1 MATMTRTSWYTRP
14 PAPVSAPPPAPASAP
29 ARSSGEVAAFHRT
42 LPGYAPTP
50 LVELPSLAAE
60 LGVRRLFVKD
70 ESSRFGLPAFKML
83 GASWGAFRAVS
94 EHYGL
99 AGDVTLERLRA
110 RVDGERS
117 ERSERPVRLVTATEG
132 NHGRAVAAMA
142 RLLGAR
148 ARVFLPDAVHPAA
161 IDAIEGEGA
170 RVTVVAGSYEE
181 AVRRAAD
188 AASAPGTLLVQD
200 TSVPGHD
207 RVPQWIVDGY
217 STLFTEIDDELSA
230 RGVEPPSL
238 VAVPVGV
245 GSLAQAA
252 VAHYHPG
259 PSETSGTPETLGAP
273 PLRPQPGR
281 PSPATLLT
289 VEPDAAPCLLASLT
303 AGRIATIATSATIM
317 SGLHCATPSALAWP
331 HLRDGVDA
339 AVSVTDGDAA
349 RAARDLAALGVRA
362 GPCGAA
368 SLAGVRA
375 ALAPDRRPALPDGHD
390 RTVVLLATE
399 GAAANPA
406 LAADPARAAAPA
418 LAADPR
424 P

>member
-1 MATMTRTSWYTRP
+1 MTTLTGTTWYTRP
-14 PAPVSAPPPAPASAP
+14 ATRGGRPPEAPPP
-29 ARSSGEVAAFHRT
+29 EIAAFHRT

-83 GASWGAFRAVS
+83 GASWGAFRALS
-94 EHYGL
+94 RHYGVPL
-99 AGDVTLERLRA
+99 ADATLGRLRA
-110 RVDGERS
+110 RTG
-117 ERSERPVRLVTATEG
+117 ERPVRLVTATEG

-142 RLLGAR
+142 RMLGAR
-148 ARVFLPDAVHPAA
+148 ARVYVPSGVHPAA
-161 IDAIEGEGA
+161 VAAIEGEGA
-170 RVTVVAGSYEE
+170 EVAAVAGSYEE
-181 AVRRAAD
+181 AVGRAAD
-188 AASAPGTLLVQD
+188 AATAPDTLLVQD

-207 RVPQWIVDGY
+207 QVPQWIVDGY

-252 VAHYHPG
+252 VAHYG
-259 PSETSGTPETLGAP
+259 RTSP
-273 PLRPQPGR
+273 P
-281 PSPATLLT
+281 AALLT
-289 VEPDAAPCLLASLT
+289 VEPDAAPCLLASLA
-303 AGRIATIATSATIM
+303 AGRRTTIATRTTIM

-331 HLRDGVDA
+331 HLRERVDA
-339 AVSVTDGDAA
+339 AVAVSDGDTV
-349 RAARDLAALGVRA
+349 RAARDLAARGVHA

-375 ALAPDRRPALPDGHD
+375 ALAPGRRAALPRGHD
-390 RTVVLLATE
+390 RTVVLLGTE
-399 GAAANPA
+399 GAAANP
-406 LAADPARAAAPA
+406 LP
-418 LAADPR
+418 
-424 P
+424 

>member
-1 MATMTRTSWYTRP
+1 MS
-14 PAPVSAPPPAPASAP
+14 ASAS

-117 ERSERPVRLVTATEG
+117 ERPVRLVTATEG

-207 RVPQWIVDGY
+207 QVPQWIVDGY

-259 PSETSGTPETLGAP
+259 TSETPGP
-273 PLRPQPGR
+273 PRLRPEPGR

-303 AGRIATIATSATIM
+303 AGRLTTIATSATIM

-406 LAADPARAAAPA
+406 LAADPARAADPG
-418 LAADPR
+418 LAVHPR
-424 P
+424 S